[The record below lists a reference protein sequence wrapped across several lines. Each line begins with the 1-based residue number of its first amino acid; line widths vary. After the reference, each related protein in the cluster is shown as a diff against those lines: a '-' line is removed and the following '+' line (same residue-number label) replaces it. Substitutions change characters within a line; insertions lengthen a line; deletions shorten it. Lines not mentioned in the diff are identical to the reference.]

1 MSTELPELLCR
12 VNFPLYQ
19 ATMITPRHIMV
30 AGGGGAANTG
40 VFNGIVSQQRIC
52 NYKLKP
58 TQTNIME
65 DKVECNVEKE
75 QALTEFG

>member
-19 ATMITPRHIMV
+19 ATMITPRHILV

-40 VFNGIVSQQRIC
+40 VFNGIVSLVAYQYGSYR
-52 NYKLKP
+52 
-58 TQTNIME
+58 
-65 DKVECNVEKE
+65 
-75 QALTEFG
+75 

>member
-19 ATMITPRHIMV
+19 ATMITPRHILV

-40 VFNGIVSQQRIC
+40 VFNGIVSLVAYQYGSYRYDD
-52 NYKLKP
+52 N
-58 TQTNIME
+58 
-65 DKVECNVEKE
+65 
-75 QALTEFG
+75 

>member
-19 ATMITPRHIMV
+19 ATMITPRHLLV

-40 VFNGIVSQQRIC
+40 VFNGIVSFF
-52 NYKLKP
+52 LKTFSNCP
-58 TQTNIME
+58 YIS
-65 DKVECNVEKE
+65 
-75 QALTEFG
+75 LTHK

>member
-1 MSTELPELLCR
+1 MSSELPELLCR

-40 VFNGIVSQQRIC
+40 VFNGIVSFISLPIQYVI
-52 NYKLKP
+52 
-58 TQTNIME
+58 
-65 DKVECNVEKE
+65 
-75 QALTEFG
+75 

>member
-19 ATMITPRHIMV
+19 ATMITPRHLLV

-40 VFNGIVSQQRIC
+40 VFNGIVS
-52 NYKLKP
+52 LKFLSFLRAGS
-58 TQTNIME
+58 NFS
-65 DKVECNVEKE
+65 CLH
-75 QALTEFG
+75 LTELLFFEKGFMEKIR

>member
-19 ATMITPRHIMV
+19 ATMITPRHLLV

-40 VFNGIVSQQRIC
+40 VFNGIVSLFLKTFS
-52 NYKLKP
+52 NYPFISLEHK
-58 TQTNIME
+58 
-65 DKVECNVEKE
+65 
-75 QALTEFG
+75 

>member
-40 VFNGIVSQQRIC
+40 VFNGIVSLSRIS
-52 NYKLKP
+52 NYYNLKQIQNNKLKVKIYVH
-58 TQTNIME
+58 Q
-65 DKVECNVEKE
+65 
-75 QALTEFG
+75 LF